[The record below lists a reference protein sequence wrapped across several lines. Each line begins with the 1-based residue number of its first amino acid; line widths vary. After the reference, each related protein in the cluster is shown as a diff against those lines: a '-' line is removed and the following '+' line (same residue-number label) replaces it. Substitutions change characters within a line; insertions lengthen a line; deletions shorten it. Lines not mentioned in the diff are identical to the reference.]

1 MAKCSSCM
9 VVLFSIKYFGVSDRP
24 YEMETT
30 HSSSKLESYTSCFF
44 LLCNVML
51 FKYHFKAVHSH
62 KINRCLVGGM
72 CSTQANMNLVETAN
86 SAQFYSVHVSVL
98 TSHIIWNELEHFISD
113 MNMNK
118 TQTHQNKH
126 QFSTNLTCEA
136 LLFPLRFHVQVTY
149 PSQSHR
155 SKYFWLVTW
164 TC

>member
-1 MAKCSSCM
+1 MYGSSIQYK
-9 VVLFSIKYFGVSDRP
+9 VLRCIWSTIRNGNHTQLKQTWVL
-24 YEMETT
+24 YE
-30 HSSSKLESYTSCFF
+30 LLF

-62 KINRCLVGGM
+62 KINWCLVGGM